1 MLGCASKTFKQAQ
14 PDSAMTESDK
24 LDRERTDPRLLE
36 LLVCPITKSSLVYD
50 EARQE
55 LVSRSARLAYPIRR
69 GVPHL
74 VPSEARSLDEET
86 PHGASP

>member
-1 MLGCASKTFKQAQ
+1 MSETPERPEKPEAAA
-14 PDSAMTESDK
+14 PE
-24 LDRERTDPRLLE
+24 RERTEPRLLE

-55 LVSRSARLAYPIRR
+55 LISRSARLAFPIRR

-74 VPSEARSLDEET
+74 LPSEARPLADDERV
-86 PHGASP
+86 